1 MLFRHHD
8 ETLESK
14 FLTTHGHKSL
24 ISLMSM
30 YLNLIVFRLHFYFNA
45 KKYSHFQTMSLF
57 QIFLIRSIRK
67 KKAFHINCYIGLTW
81 FSTLEKLLGKS
92 HCVYEPF
99 ILTPC
104 PQTPG
109 KENNTSCDKN
119 QHNIA
124 RACARRAR
132 GPAWRLLALLGLCRA
147 GLLRN
152 SPT

>member
-8 ETLESK
+8 GTLESK
-14 FLTTHGHKSL
+14 FLTTHGHESL

-30 YLNLIVFRLHFYFNA
+30 YLNLIIFRLHFYFNA
-45 KKYSHFQTMSLF
+45 KKYSCFQTMSLF
-57 QIFLIRSIRK
+57 QIFLTRSIRK
-67 KKAFHINCYIGLTW
+67 KKVFHINCYIGLALFSTLFFFF

-124 RACARRAR
+124 RACA
-132 GPAWRLLALLGLCRA
+132 
-147 GLLRN
+147 
-152 SPT
+152 